1 MLWAAL
7 RFPDLSLQLR
17 LRGAA
22 SCGPTIVQEAGL
34 RPRVLSCNE
43 TAAKAGIEPG
53 MPVSAAYALAPRLN
67 LCTVNPAKE
76 AKALAGIASWAMQFT
91 PAVSLA
97 ASNEVLVE
105 ISGCLRLFGGL
116 RPLSGRIR
124 AGLAELG
131 YRAIVASAPTPGAA
145 LLFARAGIATS
156 IDDRHELR
164 RALAPLR
171 LALLDQPARTL
182 TALAGIGVHTI
193 RDWLSLPR
201 DGLARRFGQGF
212 LDEIDRAFGA
222 LPDPRPPFTAPSRYS
237 ASLELPAPVQETEPL
252 LFAAKRLILELA
264 GHLAMRQAGVTRLRL
279 DLGHAHHAATPVLLG
294 LSAPSRDAGHLVTL
308 LREKLAAVELPEAV
322 ETLCLVARE
331 TRPLGSQD
339 QALFADGR
347 PSREER
353 WRIIEHLRAR
363 LGTEAVHGLDMFP
376 DHRPELAFRKSLP
389 GQAGDAPCDLYRPL
403 WLLPRPLQMRADKSL
418 PPRKR
423 GGLLP
428 KTDTPLTLL
437 DGPERIETGWWDDF
451 DVKRDYFVARDG
463 TGAKIWVF
471 RERAGRNDWFLH
483 GIFG

>member
-7 RFPDLSLQLR
+7 RFPDLSLQLY

-22 SCGPTIVQEAGL
+22 ACGPTVVQDAGP

-43 TAAKAGIEPG
+43 AAAKAGIEPG
-53 MPVSAAYALAPRLN
+53 MLVSAACALTPRLN
-67 LCTVNPAKE
+67 LRTVDPVKE
-76 AKALAGIASWAMQFT
+76 AKALAGIASWATQFT
-91 PAVSLA
+91 PTLSLA
-97 ASNEVLVE
+97 SSNEVLIE

-116 RPLSGRIR
+116 RALSGRIR

-131 YRAIVASAPTPGAA
+131 YRAIVSAAPTPGAA

-171 LALLDQPARTL
+171 LALLDQPAQAI
-182 TALAGIGVHTI
+182 TALAGLGVHTI

-212 LDEIDRAFGA
+212 LDEIDRAFGT

-252 LFAAKRLILELA
+252 LFAAKRLVLELA
-264 GHLAMRQAGVTRLRL
+264 GHLAMRQLGVTRLKL
-279 DLGHAHHAATPVLLG
+279 NLGHAHHAATPVLFG

-308 LREKLAAVELPEAV
+308 LREKLATVELPEAV
-322 ETLCLVARE
+322 ETLCLVAGE

-347 PSREER
+347 PTREER

-363 LGTEAVHGLDMFP
+363 LGMTAVHGLEMFP

-389 GQAGDAPCDLYRPL
+389 GRAGEGLCDLYRPL
-403 WLLPRPLQMRADKSL
+403 WLLPRPLPMRA
-418 PPRKR
+418 

-463 TGAKIWVF
+463 SGAKLWLF
-471 RERAGRNDWFLH
+471 RQRTGRKDWFLH

>member
-1 MLWAAL
+1 LKEKSMLWAAL
-7 RFPDLSLQLR
+7 RFLDLSLQLH

-22 SCGPTIVQEAGL
+22 SCGPTIVQEAGH

-43 TAAKAGIEPG
+43 AAAKAGIRPG
-53 MPVSAAYALAPRLN
+53 TLVSAAYALTSRLH
-67 LCTVNPAKE
+67 LCTVDPVKE
-76 AKALAGIASWAMQFT
+76 AKALAGIASWATQFT
-91 PAVSLA
+91 PTVSLA
-97 ASNEVLVE
+97 SSNEVLVE

-131 YRAIVASAPTPGAA
+131 YRAIVSAAPTPGAA

-171 LALLDQPARTL
+171 LALLDQPAQTI
-182 TALAGIGVHTI
+182 TALAGLGVHTI
-193 RDWLSLPR
+193 KDWLSLPR
-201 DGLARRFGQGF
+201 DELARRFGQGF
-212 LDEIDRAFGA
+212 LDEIDRAFGT
-222 LPDPRPPFTAPSRYS
+222 LPDPRPPFTAPSRYL

-264 GHLAMRQAGVTRLRL
+264 GHLAMRQAGVTRMRL

-294 LSAPSRDAGHLVTL
+294 LSAPSRDASHLVTL
-308 LREKLAAVELPEAV
+308 LREKLATVELPEAV
-322 ETLCLVARE
+322 ETLCLVAGE

-339 QALFADGR
+339 QALFADAR

-353 WRIIEHLRAR
+353 WHIIEHLRAR
-363 LGTEAVHGLDMFP
+363 LGTEAVHGLEMFP

-389 GQAGDAPCDLYRPL
+389 GRAGDGLCDLYRPL
-403 WLLPRPLQMRADKSL
+403 WLLPRPLQMRADS
-418 PPRKR
+418 
-423 GGLLP
+423 LLP
-428 KTDTPLTLL
+428 QTDTPLTLL
-437 DGPERIETGWWDDF
+437 DGPERVETGWWDDF

-463 TGAKIWVF
+463 SGAKLWLF
-471 RERAGRNDWFLH
+471 RERTGRKDWFLH
-483 GIFG
+483 GIFA